1 VAIVVFR
8 DLQKLVS
15 YSQQIFLNMEYPQ
28 YDQED
33 IRTNGDCCFNHINGL
48 TQKDGIGKPIY
59 DYETYLTLPCRTAAG
74 DASERYT
81 ARENFLTY

>member
-15 YSQQIFLNMEYPQ
+15 HSQQTFLKMEYPQ
-28 YDQED
+28 YDQQD

-59 DYETYLTLPCRTAAG
+59 DYEKIIFDSSLQDSCWR
-74 DASERYT
+74 R
-81 ARENFLTY
+81 F